1 MTIEKTTTKSS
12 KTTDE
17 SAAVDTLTRV
27 VETVTRNVEGLKDR
41 LAKASVGLDTLRN
54 VGIDAADAL
63 NTSGKALA
71 DGVFA
76 FDNEILKFVKVSTKE
91 GLDAVKG
98 VINAKSLEEL
108 VLAKR
113 KFAQKHL
120 SVSIDYGRKL
130 IQICAETGRDVLD
143 PITQGFGAA
152 AKKATDSK
160 AAA

>member
-17 SAAVDTLTRV
+17 SAAADALTRV
-27 VETVTRNVEGLKDR
+27 VDTVTRDIEGLKDR

-76 FDNEILKFVKVSTKE
+76 FDNEMLKFAKVSAKE
-91 GLDAVKG
+91 GLDAAKG

-120 SVSIDYGRKL
+120 SVLIDYGRKL
-130 IQICAETGRDVLD
+130 VQICAETSRDVLD
-143 PITQGFGAA
+143 PITQGFSAA
-152 AKKATDSK
+152 AKKATDLK
-160 AAA
+160 AAD